1 MLQHK
6 NLFHPRSQTQFFP
19 LRIWIN
25 DEFLDNF
32 LHLPSKKLSIPDSNQ
47 NETKRHDCSQIEP
60 ATPEQLIHPICKKKK
75 SPNQDKK
82 QKKKGSFESRNH
94 KSAGTVLPSPEI
106 PPFVCQSERNQRGAK
121 RFINTKSLSTI
132 NVRLRALHP
141 LSWIGSIERGIEKQM
156 PAI

>member
-47 NETKRHDCSQIEP
+47 NETKRHDCSQIEL

-82 QKKKGSFESRNH
+82 QKKKDLSNLVITKVPEQCFPLPKFHRSSVKANEIREERSVSSTRNH
-94 KSAGTVLPSPEI
+94 YPRSMFG
-106 PPFVCQSERNQRGAK
+106 F
-121 RFINTKSLSTI
+121 
-132 NVRLRALHP
+132 ALCILYH
-141 LSWIGSIERGIEKQM
+141 GSDRSGGG
-156 PAI
+156 